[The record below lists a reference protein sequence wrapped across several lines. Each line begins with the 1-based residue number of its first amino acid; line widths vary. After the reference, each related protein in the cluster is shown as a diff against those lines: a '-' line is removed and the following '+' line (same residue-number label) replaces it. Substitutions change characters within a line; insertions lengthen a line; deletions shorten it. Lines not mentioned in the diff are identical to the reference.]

1 LALPN
6 VKRNPAVGVRTYE
19 ARGVLAGAYRGKAP
33 TYLTHWYD
41 VTDGTWGPEKTL
53 CRRIT
58 DDHLSDLPEAEPA
71 TCPEC
76 TRRFAVLS
84 GKGLAVASGHGIARE
99 TKGNPA
105 AVLRVAAPVGEL
117 VELGVLTRLD
127 ALYWSLRDA
136 PVLAY
141 DKAGRLFIVYAGKVS
156 RSSTIVERREY
167 ARTHWGAEGRG
178 DARDGVIAAA
188 PLVAFGESS
197 VIQYTTRK
205 GGDRELVD
213 YVHEWGEGSRAKLV
227 RPTIVAHD
235 CGKPSCRWHG
245 ALALLGGSYTVE
257 ERGIVG

>member
-1 LALPN
+1 MAISSLQSN
-6 VKRNPAVGVRTYE
+6 IKSNPAVGVRTYE
-19 ARGVLAGAYRGKAP
+19 ARGVLASAYRGKAKP
-33 TYLTHWYD
+33 NYLTHWYD
-41 VTDGTWGPEKTL
+41 VTEGTWGPEKTL

-58 DDHLSDLPEAEPA
+58 DAHLSDLPEAEPA
-71 TCPEC
+71 TCP
-76 TRRFAVLS
+76 AV
-84 GKGLAVASGHGIARE
+84 RE
-99 TKGNPA
+99 AKGNPA
-105 AVLRVAAPVGEL
+105 IAPPVGEL

-141 DKAGRLFIVYAGKVS
+141 DTVGRLFIVYAGKVS

-178 DARDGVIAAA
+178 DARDGVIASP
-188 PLVAFGESS
+188 PLVSFGESS